1 MSQSFTQ
8 FLSLIKA
15 DMQHRCSYENKHLNL
30 TQAVKFIFNI
40 AAFSTVLYRLQ
51 TFLYANRLSFIGY
64 FVRTF
69 NGLFCS
75 IDIDPSAKIEG
86 GLFIM
91 HCSYICIGKNVVIGK
106 NCMMA
111 HQNSIIPSPFFKL
124 GSSGQIKGPTLGDNV
139 VLGAGA
145 TLTGD
150 IVLGN
155 NVQVSMNAAVENSF
169 SDDAVLFGVPAK
181 NIVKKHTAESIV
193 EEVSER

>member
-1 MSQSFTQ
+1 MRQSFTQ

-15 DMQHRCSYENKHLNL
+15 DMQHRCRYENKKLNL
-30 TQAVKFIFNI
+30 LQALKLLLNPAIFG
-40 AAFSTVLYRLQ
+40 TLLYRMQ
-51 TFLYANRLSFIGY
+51 MFFFLNGFGVVASFFKVINSI
-64 FVRTF
+64 FLT
-69 NGLFCS
+69 
-75 IDIDPSAKIEG
+75 IDIDSNTNIG
-86 GLFIM
+86 DGLFIM
-91 HCSYICIGKNVVIGK
+91 HASHICIGKNVVIGK

-169 SDDAVLFGVPAK
+169 PDDAVLFGVPAK
-181 NIVKKHTAESIV
+181 NKVKKDTTQSNF
-193 EEVSER
+193 EEVSDK